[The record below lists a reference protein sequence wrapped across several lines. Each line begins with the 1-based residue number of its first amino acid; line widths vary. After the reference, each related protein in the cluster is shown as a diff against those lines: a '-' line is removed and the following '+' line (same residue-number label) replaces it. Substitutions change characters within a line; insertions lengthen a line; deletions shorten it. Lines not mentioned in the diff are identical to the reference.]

1 MTGRATSILCL
12 LALLAGCGDGDGGAR
27 QEAIAREA
35 SAKAADAAREALSD
49 RLRVVVEELQ
59 AGAVDPGRRAA
70 LEAAEKRLERVA
82 EIADA
87 ARGGKVDPEKVADE
101 IDRILGR
108 KK

>member
-70 LEAAEKRLERVA
+70 LEAEEKRLSDEIRKANNERLRRDQEEVRRQIS
-82 EIADA
+82 EKR
-87 ARGGKVDPEKVADE
+87 RGGK
-101 IDRILGR
+101 
-108 KK
+108 